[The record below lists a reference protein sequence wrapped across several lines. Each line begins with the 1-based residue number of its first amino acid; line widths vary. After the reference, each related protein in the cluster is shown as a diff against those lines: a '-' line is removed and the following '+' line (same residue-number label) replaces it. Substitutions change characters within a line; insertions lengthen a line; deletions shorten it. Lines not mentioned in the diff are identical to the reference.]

1 MAKVAIVI
9 YSLYHHIA
17 TLAKEVKKG
26 VEATGATADIFQVPE
41 TLSTD
46 VLKLLHAPAR
56 PDIPI
61 IEDPNVLKEYDGI
74 LFGIPTRFG
83 NFPAQLKAFIDST
96 GGLWASGALYHKTA
110 GFFVSTGTGG
120 GVEMTAV
127 NGLSTLAHH
136 GMIYVPL
143 GYTKAFA
150 ELTDLTQVKG
160 ASAWGS
166 GTIAGPDGSRQPSEL
181 ELKIA
186 KIQGEE
192 FANVTKKLSA

>member
-41 TLSTD
+41 TLSPEI
-46 VLKLLHAPAR
+46 LKLLHGPAR
-56 PDIPI
+56 PDIPVI
-61 IEDPNVLKEYDGI
+61 SDPNVLKEYDGI
-74 LFGIPTRFG
+74 LFGVPTRFG

-166 GTIAGPDGSRQPSEL
+166 GTIAGSDGSRQPSEL

-192 FANVTKKLSA
+192 FAKVTKKLSA

>member
-1 MAKVAIVI
+1 MAKIAIVI

-17 TLAKEVKKG
+17 TLAKEIKKG

-41 TLSTD
+41 TLPSD
-46 VLKLLHAPAR
+46 ILRLLHAPAR
-56 PDIPI
+56 PDFSI
-61 IEDPNVLKEYDGI
+61 IKNPNILKEYDGI
-74 LFGIPTRFG
+74 MFGIPTRFG
-83 NFPAQLKAFIDST
+83 NFPTQLKAFIDST

-143 GYTKAFA
+143 GCTKVLP

-160 ASAWGS
+160 ASPWGS
-166 GTIAGPDGSRQPSEL
+166 GTISGSDGSRQPSKL